1 MEAGTM
7 TQPRIP
13 DTTVA
18 FIDNYCSAYQKLFPE
33 VRSYEAF
40 KRLHLGMAA
49 EIKRKTLPAIAKA
62 VGLNNEQSLL
72 HFLTK
77 SPWDV
82 EEVRKQRLK
91 IILQTIKGEEIILI
105 IDETGDKKKGKTT
118 DYVERQYI
126 GNLGKT
132 ENGIVSVNAYGIWQ
146 GRTFPLLF
154 RIYKPKKRLKPD
166 DIYKTKTQLA
176 AEIVTKLQEIGFKF
190 ELVLADSLYGESD
203 TFLSVLNQYKMPFI
217 VAIRSNHGVLMP
229 STQRVRFNKWKEFE
243 RIFSNGKSEE
253 RYMREIIFGKRRNW
267 RYWQIT
273 TDITKLPDNSTW
285 YVMTNLSDVPPS
297 VIGNNYGLR
306 TWIEYGFKQC
316 KNQLGWADFRFTD
329 YHQIERWWEIVSSA
343 FLMVSLQFSGL
354 NQTKNIENDSP
365 DKDLLLKLCQHPW
378 WNHISGWN
386 HRLNNLRLILQP
398 YIYYC
403 LLKPWIQLFNNRYLQ
418 LGFLWL
424 IQIMNEFIGFIF
436 YDAQSEDVSFSSA

>member
-1 MEAGTM
+1 M
-7 TQPRIP
+7 TQSRIP
-13 DTTVA
+13 DTTVT
-18 FIDNYCSAYQKLFPE
+18 FIDNYCSAYEKLFPE

-62 VGLNNEQSLL
+62 VGLKNEQSLL
-72 HFLTK
+72 HFLTE
-77 SPWDV
+77 SPGDV
-82 EEVRKQRLK
+82 KEVRKQRLK

-126 GNLGKT
+126 GNLGKI

-146 GRTFPLLF
+146 GITFPLLF
-154 RIYKPKKRLKPD
+154 RIYKPKKRLKGD

-176 AEIVTKLQEIGFKF
+176 AEIITELQEMGFKF

-203 TFLSVLNQYKMPFI
+203 TFLSVLNQYKIPFI

-229 STQRVRFNKWKEFE
+229 STQRVRFNK
-243 RIFSNGKSEE
+243 
-253 RYMREIIFGKRRNW
+253 
-267 RYWQIT
+267 
-273 TDITKLPDNSTW
+273 
-285 YVMTNLSDVPPS
+285 
-297 VIGNNYGLR
+297 
-306 TWIEYGFKQC
+306 
-316 KNQLGWADFRFTD
+316 
-329 YHQIERWWEIVSSA
+329 EIVSSD

-386 HRLNNLRLILQP
+386 HRLNNLRLILLP

-403 LLKPWIQLFNNRYLQ
+403 LLKPWIQLFNNRYLRI
-418 LGFLWL
+418 GFRWL

-436 YDAQSEDVSFSSA
+436 SYAQSEDLSFFSP